1 MMRARAVPVWR
12 GVILAL
18 LLTAC
23 AERGMISVAKNTP
36 PDAAIENIF
45 IATTRQPAEGSLVF
59 SSLRTSVLSFARFDV
74 SIPPTHQAGRIEWPE
89 KPKKGVDPATE
100 FATKEIQ
107 RYRSAKEFG
116 AALGANAQK
125 AKREAIVYVH
135 GFNITFAEGTY
146 RLAQLSHD
154 LKSTST
160 AVHYSWPATQKTLE
174 YTRDRDSV
182 LFARD
187 GFQSLLEILAA
198 QPYERIVIVAHS
210 IGSNL
215 VVETL
220 RQISLEGKT
229 QVSRKL
235 AGVVLISPDID
246 TNLFEMQL
254 GRIKPFPKPFVIF
267 GDEADLALKAS
278 AFLTGQSNRVGQ
290 LKDTE
295 ILRRYG
301 VQFVNVT
308 DINDSEDT
316 LGHTVAITS
325 PTVLSILQKLP
336 VMGPLSYAQ
345 DGVALQRL
353 IDAASR

>member
-1 MMRARAVPVWR
+1 MALVGR
-12 GVILAL
+12 GMILAL
-18 LLTAC
+18 LLAAC
-23 AERGMISVAKNTP
+23 ADRGMITVAKNTP

-59 SSLRTSVLSFARFDV
+59 SSLRTSVLSFARLDI
-74 SIPPTHQAGRIEWPE
+74 SIPPTHQPGRIEWPE
-89 KPKKGVDPATE
+89 KPEKRTDPATE
-100 FATKEIQ
+100 FATREIV
-107 RYRSAKEFG
+107 RYGSAQDFG
-116 AALGANAQK
+116 AALGTSAQK
-125 AKREAIVYVH
+125 AQREAIVYVH

-146 RLAQLSHD
+146 RMAQLSHD

-160 AVHYSWPATQKTLE
+160 AVHYSWPATQNTLE

-187 GFQSLLEILAA
+187 GLQSLLEILAA
-198 QPYERIVIVAHS
+198 QSYERIVIVAHS

-220 RQISLEGKT
+220 RQISLEGKK
-229 QVSRKL
+229 QVARKL

-254 GRIKPFPKPFVIF
+254 SRIKPLPKPFVIF

-295 ILRRYG
+295 TLRRYG

-308 DINDSEDT
+308 DIDDSDDK

-336 VMGPLSYAQ
+336 VMGPLSYSE
-345 DGVALQRL
+345 DGAVLQTL
-353 IDAASR
+353 IDTAKR

>member
-1 MMRARAVPVWR
+1 MTLSKVALVWR
-12 GVILAL
+12 GVLLAL
-18 LLTAC
+18 LLAAC
-23 AERGMISVAKNTP
+23 ADRGMITIAKNTP
-36 PDAAIENIF
+36 PDASIENIF
-45 IATTRQPAEGSLVF
+45 VATTRQPAEGNLVF
-59 SSLRTSVLSFARFDV
+59 SSLRTSVLSFARFDI
-74 SIPPTHQAGRIEWPE
+74 SIPPSHQAGKIEWPE
-89 KPKKGVDPATE
+89 KPEKGADPATD
-100 FATKEIQ
+100 FATRDIV
-107 RYRSAKEFG
+107 RYKNARDFST
-116 AALGANAQK
+116 ALRKNAQN
-125 AKREAIVYVH
+125 ARREAIVYVH

-160 AVHYSWPATQKTLE
+160 AVHYSWPATQNTLE

-187 GFQSLLEILAA
+187 GLQSLLEILAA
-198 QPYERIVIVAHS
+198 QPYDRIVIVAHS

-220 RQISLEGKT
+220 RQIYLQRKT
-229 QVSRKL
+229 AVTRKL

-254 GRIKPFPKPFVIF
+254 SRIKPLPEPFVIF

-308 DINDSEDT
+308 DINDSEDK
-316 LGHTVAITS
+316 LSHTVAITS
-325 PTVLSILQKLP
+325 PTVLSILQKLS
-336 VMGPLSYAQ
+336 MTGPLSYPEEGA
-345 DGVALQRL
+345 VLQTL
-353 IDAASR
+353 IDRAKR